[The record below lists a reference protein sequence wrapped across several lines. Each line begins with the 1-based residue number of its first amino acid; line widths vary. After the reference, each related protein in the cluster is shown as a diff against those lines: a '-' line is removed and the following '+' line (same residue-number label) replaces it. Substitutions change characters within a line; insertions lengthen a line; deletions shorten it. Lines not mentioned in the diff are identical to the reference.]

1 MKTKS
6 LSTRMILFWIFLN
19 LCIVGLM
26 DLAMFQQTTPG
37 MENASF
43 WKKLMWAEMW
53 ASIEWMFIIPVNRL
67 GNAFFTATQL
77 SLSSYVFNFIGQILT
92 NLFWLKKP
100 VTLDDYAAMVVIL
113 GAMYISAY
121 KILG

>member
-1 MKTKS
+1 MKSKV
-6 LSTRMILFWIFLN
+6 STRMIIFWIFLN
-19 LCIVGLM
+19 LCIVALM

-43 WKKLMWAEMW
+43 LKKLMWAEMW
-53 ASIEWMFIIPVNRL
+53 ATIEWMFIIPVNRL
-67 GNAFFTATQL
+67 GNAFFTAPQL

-100 VTLDDYAAMVVIL
+100 VTLDDYSAMIVIL